1 MVRAINI
8 DWLEVYCLEPASQ
21 PHTPEY
27 FESLG
32 YKVRL
37 RDYGT
42 PVYRQ
47 MFTIL
52 QDNKDW
58 IEIRRDPYSK
68 KGEGGFLEPTST
80 HIKLCNE
87 FCYTDNPI
95 NEVRAFLLASDYTY
109 KGISRIDI
117 CMDFNDFDSDIS
129 VRDFISRYV
138 NGEYSKLNQA
148 KLNMHG
154 EDCWRFRDWSSLKW
168 GSASSPYS
176 TKLYN
181 KSKELR
187 EVKDKLYIKQAWLD
201 AGIDISK
208 DVWRI
213 EFSTSS
219 QAQTRESKREKNT
232 FKLHLAHF
240 DDRAKL
246 LQRFFELY
254 EKYFDF
260 RQVVVKVDE
269 NGKEKCVR
277 KDRCPR
283 ITLLQYNP
291 SDIAYTPKRNKT
303 ARQRPERTYK
313 ILINKLESLVN
324 KNKVPREYKEAFRTL
339 ITFLIIHLSYE
350 VREVKI
356 KQEEEIFKLES
367 YKRKL
372 QEEELLMMKEN
383 AEQRE
388 RDLLKRLMLKY
399 GYSIN
404 FDPNLP
410 F

>member
-1 MVRAINI
+1 MKRAINI
-8 DWLEVYCLEPASQ
+8 DWLEVYCLEQSSE

-27 FESLG
+27 FEKLG
-32 YKVRL
+32 YKVKT

-42 PVYRQ
+42 PVYKQ
-47 MFTIL
+47 MFTIF
-52 QDNKDW
+52 QGDKEW
-58 IEIRRDPYSK
+58 IEVRRDPYSK

-95 NEVRAFLLASDYTY
+95 NELRAFLLASNYTY
-109 KGISRIDI
+109 KAISRIDI
-117 CMDFNDFDSDIS
+117 CMDFNTFDSNVS
-129 VRDFISRYV
+129 VKDFISKYV
-138 NGEYSKLNQA
+138 NGEYSKINQS

-154 EDCWRFRDWSSLKW
+154 EDCWRFREWNSLKW
-168 GSASSPYS
+168 GSPSSPFS

-201 AGIDISK
+201 ADLDLSQ

-219 QAQTRESKREKNT
+219 QAQTRESKRDKQM
-232 FKLHLAHF
+232 FKLHLTHF
-240 DDRAKL
+240 DDRSKL

-260 RQVVVKVDE
+260 REVIVKTDADG
-269 NGKEKCVR
+269 NKKCVR

-283 ITLLQYNP
+283 VKLLEYKAT
-291 SDIAYTPKRNKT
+291 DVAYVPKRNKT

-324 KNKVPREYKEAFRTL
+324 RNNVPREYKEAFRTL

-350 VREVKI
+350 VRDVKI
-356 KQEEEIFKLES
+356 KQEEKIFELEH
-367 YKRKL
+367 YKRYL
-372 QEEELLMMKEN
+372 QEAELLMIREN

-388 RDLLKRLMLKY
+388 RDLLARLMLKL
-399 GYSIN
+399 GYSTN
-404 FDPNLP
+404 FDPDLP